1 MEPFSAD
8 ILWLVILGFV
18 IAFILAFGIGAN
30 DVANSFGTSVG
41 SGVLTIRQACW
52 LATICEVSGAVLI
65 GYKVSDTMRKGIL
78 DVEMY
83 KGTEQELM
91 LGCLSAL
98 GSSALWLLVAT
109 FFKLPISGTHSIV
122 GSTIGFS
129 LVARGMQGLKWSTL
143 GTIVGSWFISPVLSG
158 LMSVTLFWL
167 IRKFILCA
175 KNPLK
180 AGLRSLPL
188 FYGVTLAVNIFSIVH
203 DGPKLLYMDNIPTW
217 VALVASVT
225 VGLLVAVLVQMFVV
239 PWQKKKILNQDKTTK
254 TEFMVGDSDCDSS
267 SNGSPRRP
275 KRPLSLVGDGKAL
288 PAITET
294 TELVSLSSQ
303 HQNNGL
309 IKKFSID
316 LSPNAIK
323 GGNAPNPYKIDP
335 RIVQKAENLLAAN
348 KTSLDNTDLTITSLN
363 YIDEYQ
369 NGHGR
374 IALNSYFD
382 HRRNSN
388 NVSPK
393 SPDSVTLSNG
403 VKDQSTIVQNGR
415 SPTSPKSDS
424 TLPIADYTLAPPNIL
439 NSTAAVGNDLKKD
452 IGKIENAAGLD
463 HALISTTLSPNSSK
477 VPLISGK
484 DGSEDGRAHPV
495 VEETEDVSALF
506 SFLQVLT
513 ATFGSFA
520 HGGNDVSNAI
530 GPLIALFMIYR
541 EGSVL
546 QKSETP
552 LAILLYGGV
561 GISVGLWLWGRRVIE
576 TIGNDLTKITPST
589 GFTIEIGAAF
599 TVLLA
604 SKIGL
609 PISTTHCKVGSVV
622 FVGQASAPKKLSAD
636 EEKALKLRNPHEHH
650 HYATGQQKA
659 VDWGLFRNIVYAWV
673 VTVPVAA
680 LLSAAFM
687 YALCAIVL

>member
-1 MEPFSAD
+1 MEPMSAE

-52 LATICEVSGAVLI
+52 LATVCEVSGAVLI

-83 KGTEQELM
+83 KDTETELM

-98 GSSALWLLVAT
+98 ASSALWLLVAT

-129 LVARGMQGLKWSTL
+129 LVARGMQGLKWTTL

-158 LMSVTLFWL
+158 LMSVLLFWL
-167 IRKFILCA
+167 IRKFILRSN
-175 KNPLK
+175 NPLEN
-180 AGLRSLPL
+180 GLFALPL
-188 FYGVTLAVNIFSIVH
+188 FYGVTLAVNVFSIVH

-217 VALVASVT
+217 LALVVSVSIGLT
-225 VGLLVAVLVQMFVV
+225 VGILVQLFVV
-239 PWQKKKILNQDKTTK
+239 PWQRRKILNQESKRR
-254 TEFMVGDSDCDSS
+254 TEFTVGDSDCDSS

-275 KRPLSLVGDGKAL
+275 KRPLSLVGDAKGL

-303 HQNNGL
+303 HQHNGL
-309 IKKFSID
+309 IKKLSID
-316 LSPNAIK
+316 LSPSVIK
-323 GGNAPNPYKIDP
+323 GTSPNPYKIDP
-335 RIVQKAENLLAAN
+335 KIVQKAENLLAAN
-348 KTSLDNTDLTITSLN
+348 KASLDNTDLTITSLN

-369 NGHGR
+369 STMNATGR
-374 IALNSYFD
+374 VALNSYFD
-382 HRRNSN
+382 RRNSSN
-388 NVSPK
+388 FSPK
-393 SPDSVTLSNG
+393 SHDSVTMSNG
-403 VKDQSTIVQNGR
+403 VKDQSTIIQNGK

-424 TLPIADYTLAPPNIL
+424 TLPIADYTLAPPNI
-439 NSTAAVGNDLKKD
+439 TGNDLKKD

-463 HALISTTLSPNSSK
+463 HTLISTTLSPNSSK
-477 VPLISGK
+477 VPLIGGK
-484 DGSEDGRAHPV
+484 EGSEESQHPAA
-495 VEETEDVSALF
+495 EENEDVSALF

-552 LAILLYGGV
+552 LAILLYGGI

-622 FVGQASAPKKLSAD
+622 FVGQASAPKKLSPD
-636 EEKALKLRNPHEHH
+636 EEKAMKLRNPHEHH

>member
-1 MEPFSAD
+1 MEPFLPE

-41 SGVLTIRQACW
+41 SGVLSIRQACW
-52 LATICEVSGAVLI
+52 LATVCEVSGSVLI

-83 KGTEQELM
+83 KGTEVELM

-98 GSSALWLLVAT
+98 ASSALWLLVAT

-158 LMSVTLFWL
+158 AMSVFLFWM
-167 IRKFILCA
+167 IRKFILNA
-175 KNPLK
+175 RNPLK
-180 AGLRSLPL
+180 AGLLSLPL
-188 FYGVTLAVNIFSIVH
+188 FYGVTLAVNVFSIVH

-217 VALVASVT
+217 VALVVSGLL
-225 VGLLVAVLVQMFVV
+225 GLLVAVLVQLFVV
-239 PWQKKKILNQDKTTK
+239 PWQKKKILNQDKTTR
-254 TEFMVGDSDCDSS
+254 TEFTVGDSDCDSS
-267 SNGSPRRP
+267 SNGSPRRT
-275 KRPLSLVGDGKAL
+275 KRPLSLVGDGKTL

-303 HQNNGL
+303 HQHNGL
-309 IKKFSID
+309 IKKLSID

-323 GGNAPNPYKIDP
+323 GKPNPYKIDP
-335 RIVQKAENLLAAN
+335 KIVKKAENLLSAN
-348 KTSLDNTDLTITSLN
+348 KSSLDNTDLTITSLN

-369 NGHGR
+369 STVNGNGR

-382 HRRNSN
+382 RRNNTS
-388 NVSPK
+388 VSPK

-403 VKDQSTIVQNGR
+403 VKDQQNAAQNGK

-424 TLPIADYTLAPPNIL
+424 TLPIADYTLVPPNSIL
-439 NSTAAVGNDLKKD
+439 NSTAHDLREE
-452 IGKIENAAGLD
+452 IGKIETTAGLD
-463 HALISTTLSPNSSK
+463 HTLISTTLSPNSSK

-484 DGSEDGRAHPV
+484 EGSEEHRHIP
-495 VEETEDVSALF
+495 VEEENEDVSALF
-506 SFLQVLT
+506 SFLQILT

-622 FVGQASAPKKLSAD
+622 FVGQASAPKKLSPD
-636 EEKALKLRNPHEHH
+636 EERAMKQRNPLEHHH

-680 LLSAAFM
+680 LLSAGFM
-687 YALCAIVL
+687 YALCALVL